1 MQILITYLTI
11 FILFCFLGWCL
22 EVVYRSL
29 RLHHLVNPGFMV
41 GCSLPIYGT
50 GVVVLY
56 AIADLNI
63 GVDNEIS
70 SFFIKAIICAF
81 LMTLIEYISGLISLK
96 IYHNRLWDYSNR
108 FLNIQGIVCL
118 RFSIYWAILGGIFI
132 ATLYKPLKGFTT
144 YVYQTKDLYLVLG
157 ILYGIFIVDWVYS
170 MDLMTKLK
178 KYAEV
183 THITFNFENLK
194 VSVRERFNKLSQKR
208 ISIFNEFKLRHKLFE
223 HVENKDNNL
232 MNETDKASKEN

>member
-1 MQILITYLTI
+1 
-11 FILFCFLGWCL
+11 
-22 EVVYRSL
+22 
-29 RLHHLVNPGFMV
+29 MV

-63 GVDNEIS
+63 GVDNEIA

-178 KYAEV
+178 KYAEA

-232 MNETDKASKEN
+232 MNETDKTSKDN